1 MDPLQPSS
9 DNPFVP
15 IPENLSDADAGF
27 TSPPPPESGFSD
39 DAGGLP
45 PNSADPG
52 VGSDPDIASDEDAA
66 HPSLSLDE
74 AEVKAHDAQQANLTE
89 DEREEEAP

>member
-9 DNPFVP
+9 ENPNVP

-27 TSPPPPESGFSD
+27 TSPPPPESGFAD

-52 VGSDPDIASDEDAA
+52 IGGDPDIEPDGPT

-74 AEVKAHDAQQANLTE
+74 AAVKAHDAWEANRSE
-89 DEREEEAP
+89 DEREEEAL